1 MAGLVIKLLKKT
13 AVLPLLAVLP
23 AIQAVM
29 MFLLH
34 FASWIYNSFACIVVT
49 ISLAAGLL
57 EIAAWTEVLRMIGI
71 SFRFSI
77 IPYAGE
83 WLTAW
88 LTNAIFS

>member
-1 MAGLVIKLLKKT
+1 
-13 AVLPLLAVLP
+13 
-23 AIQAVM
+23 M

-49 ISLAAGLL
+49 ISLVAGMLG
-57 EIAAWTEVLRMIGI
+57 IAALREVLRMVGI
-71 SFRFSI
+71 SFCFSL

-88 LTNAIFS
+88 LTNASFS